1 MHELNIQ
8 RWSNN
13 NHAIS
18 MKISGH
24 KNSKPSLDDLEN
36 INLYKIVVTISN
48 VG

>member
-18 MKISGH
+18 MKISDH
-24 KNSKPSLDDLEN
+24 KILNHRWM
-36 INLYKIVVTISN
+36 I
-48 VG
+48 